1 MQSAGI
7 MVETMRTFISSSVIL
22 ILIGFLSLVASASA
36 ENWPGF
42 RGPSRQGVSVETH
55 LPLHWDATNNVLWK
69 TVIPRL
75 GWSSPIVWGE
85 RVFVTTATGE
95 GKSLRLLCLD
105 AAKGGMLWDKEVLEQ
120 DPIRKDGGNSFAT
133 PTPVTDGERVYV
145 VSFNGAFAAVT
156 FEGAIAWTNLATKF
170 YLKHGLAASPALHDN
185 ALIMPCDGTSTGA
198 DPYVGWQKPWDGSCV
213 LALDK
218 HTGKVL
224 WKTMRGLSRVGF
236 SSPNIAVVD
245 GRSQVL
251 SAAGD
256 VVQGFDLQIGERLW
270 TAANFG
276 EGPIPSVVA
285 GEGMVF
291 AASGWNTGRPEQPLA
306 IRAFRLGG
314 RSEGIQSHV
323 WEYTGNV
330 PMIPSFAY
338 ATPYLFVVEEGG
350 TVQCLK
356 AGTGEVVWKNR
367 LSGRHEPSPVL
378 AEGRLYFLSSSG
390 KTTVIEAG
398 PEFKKLAENPLGEK
412 CGASMAVSGGRLFI
426 RTESHLFGIG
436 GK

>member
-1 MQSAGI
+1 
-7 MVETMRTFISSSVIL
+7 VLL
-22 ILIGFLSLVASASA
+22 ILIGFLALVATASA

-55 LPLHWDATNNVLWK
+55 LPIHWDTTNHVLWK
-69 TVIPRL
+69 TAIPPL

-85 RVFVTTATGE
+85 RVFVTTATDG
-95 GKSLRLLCLD
+95 GKSLHLLCLD
-105 AAKGGMLWDKEVLEQ
+105 AGKGAILWDNEVLEQ
-120 DPIRKDGGNSFAT
+120 DPVRKDGGNSFAT

-156 FEGAIAWTNLATKF
+156 FDGAIVWTNLATRF
-170 YLKHGLAASPALHDN
+170 YLKHGLAASPALQDN
-185 ALIMPCDGTSTGA
+185 VLILPCDGTSTGA
-198 DPYVGWQKPWDGSCV
+198 DPYVGWQKPWDGSYV

-218 HTGKVL
+218 RTGKVL
-224 WKTMRGLSRVGF
+224 WKTIRGQSRVAF
-236 SSPNIAVVD
+236 SSPNVVVVD
-245 GRSQVL
+245 GRHQVL

-256 VVQGFDLQIGERLW
+256 VVQGFDLQTGERLW

-276 EGPIPSVVA
+276 EGPVPSVVA
-285 GEGMVF
+285 GEGLVF
-291 AASGWNTGRPEQPLA
+291 AASGFNTGRPEQPPA

-314 RSEGIQSHV
+314 RAEGIKSPL
-323 WEYTGNV
+323 WEHPGNV

-338 ATPYLFVVEEGG
+338 AKPYLFVVEEGG
-350 TVQCLK
+350 AVQCLK
-356 AGTGEVVWKNR
+356 AATGETVWANR
-367 LSGRHEPSPVL
+367 LGGRYEPSPVL

-390 KTTVIEAG
+390 KTMVLEAG

-426 RTESHLFGIG
+426 RTERNLFSIG

>member
-1 MQSAGI
+1 
-7 MVETMRTFISSSVIL
+7 MRRFISNSAIL
-22 ILIGFLSLVASASA
+22 SLIGFLSLRALASA

-42 RGPSRQGVSVETH
+42 RGPSRQGVSGETH
-55 LPLHWDATNNVLWK
+55 LPLHWDTTNNVLWK

-85 RVFVTTATGE
+85 RVFVTTATDG

-105 AAKGGMLWDKEVLEQ
+105 AGNGAILWDNEVLEQ
-120 DPIRKDGGNSFAT
+120 DPARKDGGNSFAT

-156 FEGAIAWTNLATKF
+156 FDGAIAWTNLATKF
-170 YLKHGLAASPALHDN
+170 YLKHGLAASPALQDN
-185 ALIMPCDGTSTGA
+185 VLILPCDGTSTGA
-198 DPYVGWQKPWDGSCV
+198 DPYVGWQKPWDGSYM

-218 HTGKVL
+218 RTGKVL
-224 WKTMRGLSRVGF
+224 WKTMRGLSRVAF

-245 GRSQVL
+245 GRPQVL

-256 VVQGFDLQIGERLW
+256 VVQSFDLQTGERLW
-270 TAANFG
+270 SVPNFG
-276 EGPIPSVVA
+276 EGPVPSVVV
-285 GEGMVF
+285 GEGLVF
-291 AASGWNTGRPEQPLA
+291 AASGWNTGRPEQPAA

-314 RSEGIQSHV
+314 RPEGMRSHV
-323 WEYTGNV
+323 WEQTRLV
-330 PMIPSFAY
+330 PKIPSFAY
-338 ATPYLFVVEEGG
+338 AKPYLFVVEEGG
-350 TVQCLK
+350 TVECLR
-356 AGTGEVVWKNR
+356 AATGEVVWESR
-367 LSGRHEPSPVL
+367 LSGRYEPSPVL

-426 RTESHLFGIG
+426 RTEKNLFSIG